1 MSNFLK
7 VNFRCIYGYSD
18 EGGEDGNGKEGREWR
33 LPSLL
38 YANDL
43 ILCGE
48 SEKDLRVMLARF
60 VEVYRRRG
68 LKANPGKSKAM
79 VMNGE
84 EGLECE
90 VYVDG
95 IRLEYVSEFKYLGC
109 VLDETQVQM
118 GQNVV
123 GRWRVGGRLQVPLGP
138 KLMLW
143 ICSLSVLESCMKNCL

>member
-1 MSNFLK
+1 M
-7 VNFRCIYGYSD
+7 
-18 EGGEDGNGKEGREWR
+18 
-33 LPSLL
+33 